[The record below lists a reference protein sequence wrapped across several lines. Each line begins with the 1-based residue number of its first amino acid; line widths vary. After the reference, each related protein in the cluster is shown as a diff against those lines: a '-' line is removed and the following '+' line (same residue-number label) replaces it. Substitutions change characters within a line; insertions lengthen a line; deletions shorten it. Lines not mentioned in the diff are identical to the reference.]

1 LPPSTR
7 RFAEVLVA
15 LVLAALAG
23 CAAAP
28 VTDRVDAPIVD
39 VASRRVVGEN
49 ALVDGLAHAR
59 FRLLGELHDD
69 PEHHAIRA
77 RLIGE
82 IARRG
87 VRPAVVFEQFDLAH
101 DAALVAAQTP
111 GETPEALA
119 TAGRLDRKGWAWPM
133 HSPIIAA
140 ALAAR
145 LPIRAGNLSRGAIT
159 ALTRADDDAGGP
171 TPEPRW
177 LARLRAASWS
187 EVQARTLHDEIV
199 ESHCNMLPADVVP
212 RLVEGERMRDAAMA
226 QALVDA
232 ATDDGAILIAGDG
245 HVRANLGVPV
255 YLHVPGLP
263 GANATSI
270 SVGFVESDAPPG
282 TPVAMDEHAIA
293 RLLADHPGFDYL
305 WVTPRIARDD
315 PCANFPRQSN
325 PSPRPAG

>member
-7 RFAEVLVA
+7 RFAELLLA
-15 LVLAALAG
+15 LVLTALAG

-28 VTDRVDAPIVD
+28 VTDRLDAPIVD
-39 VASRRVVGEN
+39 VASRRVIGET
-49 ALVDGLAHAR
+49 ALVDALAHVR

-77 RLIGE
+77 RLVGQ

-87 VRPAVVFEQFDLAH
+87 VHPAVVFEQFDVEH
-101 DAALVAAQTP
+101 DRALVAAQTP
-111 GETPEALA
+111 GATPETLA

-133 HSPIIAA
+133 HAPIIAA
-140 ALAAR
+140 PLAAH
-145 LPIRAGNLSRGAIT
+145 LPIRAGNLSRQDIPALPRTGEAAHRGA
-159 ALTRADDDAGGP
+159 RDAG
-171 TPEPRW
+171 W
-177 LARLRAASWS
+177 LARLRAAPWS
-187 EVQARTLHDEIV
+187 AAQARTLHAEIV

-255 YLHVPGLP
+255 YLHAPGLH
-263 GANATSI
+263 GSNATSI
-270 SVGFVESDAPPG
+270 GVGFVEADQAPG
-282 TPVAMDEHAIA
+282 EPVRLDERAIGQ
-293 RLLADHPGFDYL
+293 LVADHPGFDYL
-305 WVTPRIARDD
+305 WVTARIERPD
-315 PCANFPRQSN
+315 PCADFR
-325 PSPRPAG
+325 R